1 MFAYLHFCS
10 GYFGVGICVVVGLC
24 GAVDASRPTAASV
37 GGGASSA
44 VRTRDRHVVNTVPL
58 WGAVVALWVMEVF
71 SARCAPPLDL
81 GIRDHELLD
90 LVFEPNDNH
99 NI

>member
-1 MFAYLHFCS
+1 MSAAAGAS
-10 GYFGVGICVVVGLC
+10 GL
-24 GAVDASRPTAASV
+24 AVASV

-44 VRTRDRHVVNTVPL
+44 VRTRDRHVVNTAPS
-58 WGAVVALWVMEVF
+58 WGEVVALWVMEVF

-81 GIRDHELLD
+81 GIRDHESLD

>member
-1 MFAYLHFCS
+1 M
-10 GYFGVGICVVVGLC
+10 
-24 GAVDASRPTAASV
+24 
-37 GGGASSA
+37 
-44 VRTRDRHVVNTVPL
+44 NTVPL